1 MTDVPTEPNLLDR
14 VAELTSSVDR
24 ATAAVDRETAVRQ
37 AETEAL
43 RLKLFTARRA
53 VRIAVTAMVVGFV
66 GTAILI
72 WVVRQDANHRESDR
86 TAAAVVSCRNANE
99 SRQAIED
106 RMEQLVTQLGNTN
119 APSDPTAKAVRD
131 QVIAKF
137 LDDFRASM
145 PAALKARDCSPQAA
159 VSPAPVQR

>member
-1 MTDVPTEPNLLDR
+1 VTEPVEPNLLDR

-53 VRIAVTAMVVGFV
+53 VRIAVTAMIVGFV
-66 GTAILI
+66 ATAVLI

-86 TAAAVVSCRNANE
+86 TAAAVVSCKNANE

-119 APSDPTAKAVRD
+119 APADPTAAAVRQQLVD
-131 QVIAKF
+131 QF
-137 LDDFRASM
+137 LVQFRASM
-145 PAALKARDCSPQAA
+145 PQALKARDCSPQAA
-159 VSPAPVQR
+159 VNPAPVQR